1 MTTTSATA
9 GPIDQALVRRRHLS
23 QVLRTAARPGPWSR
37 ARIAAETGLTRATV
51 SSLVADLI
59 NRRLLRE
66 GAVERGGLGRPG
78 QLLALDPDHVAFLGV
93 EINVDYLACHV
104 LDLSGAVI
112 ASRTVALDVRQLDP
126 TATMRRVGKLVNSLV
141 ASLGDRPVQSLHLAI
156 PGMIETTVGRVAY
169 APNLQWR
176 NVDAV
181 TMLAAEVKLPATRIA
196 ADNEANLAALAE
208 YAAGSAAGTTD
219 LVLVTGEVGVGGGVI
234 SGGGLMRGARGYSG
248 EFGHM
253 ALADASYLCG
263 CGRRGC
269 WEAAIGLDA
278 ILARVSDPGDPLR
291 DVTQDLPTRL
301 AEVVARADRGDRRTL
316 DGLREVGLLI
326 GRGAA
331 ALVNAFNPE
340 VLMFGGTFA
349 ALATHVEAPIT
360 EALTAHAIAP
370 EAGGCRIAFSTLGFN
385 AAGIGGAQVGI
396 EWVLD
401 NPTSVAPFRPLMGG
415 RR

>member
-1 MTTTSATA
+1 MASPSP
-9 GPIDQALVRRRHLS
+9 GPVDQAAMRRRHLS

-37 ARIAAETGLTRATV
+37 ARIATETGLTRATV

-59 NRRLLRE
+59 NRQLLRE

-78 QLLALDPDHVAFLGV
+78 QLVALNPDQVTFLGV
-93 EINVDYLACHV
+93 EINVDYLACHA
-104 LDLSGAVI
+104 LNLTGAVI
-112 ASRTVALDVRQLDP
+112 SSRTIALDVRKLDP
-126 TATMRRVGKLVNSLV
+126 AATMRRVGKLVRSV
-141 ASLGDRPVQSLHLAI
+141 VTVLGERKIQSLHLAI
-156 PGMIETTVGRVAY
+156 PGVVETTTGAVAY

-181 TMLAAEVKLPATRIA
+181 GLLAAEVDMPATRIA

-208 YAAGSAAGTTD
+208 FAAGSAAGTRD
-219 LVLVTGEVGVGGGVI
+219 LVLITGEVGVGGGVI
-234 SGGGLMRGARGYSG
+234 SGGVLMRGARGYSG

-253 ALADASYLCG
+253 PLTETTFVCG

-278 ILARVSDPGDPLR
+278 IMARVSEPEDPLR
-291 DVTQDLPTRL
+291 DVTKGLAARL
-301 AEVVARADRGDRRTL
+301 TQLSARADQGDRRTL
-316 DGLREVGLLI
+316 DGLHEVGALI

-349 ALATHVEAPIT
+349 ALSRHLELAVAESLGAHV
-360 EALTAHAIAP
+360 IAP
-370 EAGGCRIAFSTLGFN
+370 DNGGCRIAYSTLGFN
-385 AAGIGGAQVGI
+385 AAGVGGAQVGI
-396 EWVLD
+396 DLVMEDPTTVPPRVLRA
-401 NPTSVAPFRPLMGG
+401 SR
-415 RR
+415 